1 MLKGKLID
9 FEIEN
14 DSFFFIKVLNSILAE
29 SFEIQFPQY
38 VNEIL
43 QGN

>member
-14 DSFFFIKVLNSILAE
+14 DIFLIKVLNSILAE